1 MSRKHFELLAQR
13 IRAITDPLARRQAA
27 EAVSEVGRI
36 TNPRF
41 DSDLFYRACG
51 IEDQK

>member
-1 MSRKHFELLAQR
+1 MSRRHFELLAQR
-13 IRAITDPLARRQAA
+13 IKQINDPLARLQAA
-27 EAVSEVGRI
+27 EAVCEVGRI

-41 DSDLFYRACG
+41 DPNLFYRACG

>member
-1 MSRKHFELLAQR
+1 MSRKHFELLAQKIKA
-13 IRAITDPLARRQAA
+13 IRDPLSRLQAA

-41 DSDLFYRACG
+41 DQDRFYRACG
-51 IEDQK
+51 IEPAV

>member
-13 IRAITDPLARRQAA
+13 IRNIADSQSRRQAA
-27 EAVSEVGRI
+27 EAVSEVCAM

-41 DSDLFYRACG
+41 DQARFLAACG
-51 IEDQK
+51 VEA

>member
-13 IRAITDPLARRQAA
+13 IRAISDPLARLQAA

-41 DSDLFYRACG
+41 DPDLFYRACG
-51 IEDQK
+51 IENQK

>member
-1 MSRKHFELLAQR
+1 MSKKHFELLAQR
-13 IRAITDPLARRQAA
+13 IRAIADPLARLQAA

-41 DSDLFYRACG
+41 DPDRFYRACG
-51 IEDQK
+51 IES

>member
-1 MSRKHFELLAQR
+1 MSKKHFELLAQK
-13 IRAITDPLARRQAA
+13 IREIRDPLARLQAA

-41 DSDLFYRACG
+41 DSDRFYRACG